1 MEKDVKCYANV
12 IKTSVMYLQD
22 VVLFLKVYLIFCNR
36 NFIFNYSY
44 TILILTFSDK
54 KLAKTKHVTFKPV
67 KNILIWG
74 VFFQG
79 TWLHQLLPRNPTNGM
94 KTTQILFWRQLYH
107 PIAQVLNYRQK
118 VKLFCIFKN
127 SRCIGESLTLLCVY
141 MTTGDET

>member
-54 KLAKTKHVTFKPV
+54 KLANTKHVTFKPV
-67 KNILIWG
+67 KNILIW
-74 VFFQG
+74 FFFSGNLTPSIVTQKSNK
-79 TWLHQLLPRNPTNGM
+79 RNENNTNFIL
-94 KTTQILFWRQLYH
+94 KTAISSYRTSTKLSSKSKIVLY
-107 PIAQVLNYRQK
+107 
-118 VKLFCIFKN
+118 F
-127 SRCIGESLTLLCVY
+127 
-141 MTTGDET
+141 